1 MERETAVLHI
11 LQGLLPLPIPNPVY
25 VSHGAHEVGR
35 AFMGYAKVPGK
46 PLYQEMLQSIDD
58 EGVIQEIVEQLAL
71 FLSSLHRIPV
81 TQLEQLALPTAPSR
95 EALAALYTKTHE
107 ELFPQMP
114 QDRQAQIT
122 DLFEA
127 FLGTPEHVA
136 VTPVLVHG
144 NFGPETILYHA
155 KERRIS
161 GVIDFSRACLGD
173 PALDFARL
181 VGPAGYSEGFLQRWV
196 PIYPELQELLPR
208 AKFYAVVVTLEEELR
223 QRREQEQRASTPSPF
238 PEIDRIFRESP
249 EVRAGEDETPIG
261 GNSY

>member
-1 MERETAVLHI
+1 
-11 LQGLLPLPIPNPVY
+11 
-25 VSHGAHEVGR
+25 
-35 AFMGYAKVPGK
+35 
-46 PLYQEMLQSIDD
+46 
-58 EGVIQEIVEQLAL
+58 
-71 FLSSLHRIPV
+71 
-81 TQLEQLALPTAPSR
+81 
-95 EALAALYTKTHE
+95 
-107 ELFPQMP
+107 MP

-122 DLFEA
+122 DQFEA
-127 FLGTPEHVA
+127 FLGTPEHFA

-173 PALDFARL
+173 SALDFARL

-196 PIYPELQELLPR
+196 PIYPELPGLLPR

-249 EVRAGEDETPIG
+249 KLRAGEDETQIG
-261 GNSY
+261 GNFY